1 MLKKIRDDVILG
13 EGAMVSDFVDLYGCT
28 IGDRTKIGPFVEIQ
42 KSGRIGGDFKIS
54 SHTFVCEGVEI
65 KDGVFVGHNVTFI
78 NDNYPRATTEEG
90 KLAEDLDWQDR
101 FKKTLVKRGA
111 SIGSSATGLGGV
123 VIGEGAVFS
132 AGSVVTKNLPP
143 HTIVAG
149 VPARVLRKT
158 EKKAA
163 MKTVFITVS
172 ESSVA

>member
-13 EGAMVSDFVDLYGCT
+13 EGAMVSDFVNLYGCT

-42 KSGRIGGDFKIS
+42 KSVRIGKDCKIS

-65 KDGVFVGHNVTFI
+65 EDGSFIGHNVTFI

-111 SIGSSATGLGGV
+111 SIGSSATVLGGV
-123 VIGEGAVFS
+123 VIGEGAIVG
-132 AGSVVTKNLPP
+132 AGSVVTKNVPP

-158 EKKAA
+158 EK
-163 MKTVFITVS
+163 
-172 ESSVA
+172 